1 MAEASVSQHR
11 VCTYHAG
18 LTKMNNEV
26 DLCSTHFRYIRL
38 GFQRSEKNYTVTET
52 KHARRSV
59 SGVGVVCK
67 PNTDETERC
76 VKQPKFDTERA
87 IIVLAEQTIVRRV
100 ADRCA
105 KNSGAAPSTIFFA
118 NFCYHDEA
126 SVAPRREMSGARNS
140 QTSILN
146 VLLLS
151 RCSSALI

>member
-1 MAEASVSQHR
+1 MLDLQ
-11 VCTYHAG
+11 
-18 LTKMNNEV
+18 KMNNEV

-105 KNSGAAPSTIFFA
+105 KNSGAALSTRFFLPISA
-118 NFCYHDEA
+118 TMMRQA
-126 SVAPRREMSGARNS
+126 SHPVVR
-140 QTSILN
+140 
-146 VLLLS
+146 
-151 RCSSALI
+151 